1 MRTATALA
9 VVAVGAILA
18 FAVTAHPA
26 FFNLQ
31 IAGGVLIIVGVV
43 GLVIPRRG
51 HGRLRGRLVSRRAR
65 PREWRRGRPLVW
77 SGGPLMWRRKPASSV
92 AVIVEE
98 ASGTPYLI
106 LAPNDEATAGAN
118 LPARE
123 AGDISQDG
131 DADAEA
137 ATAGRSVHAEDD
149 AAGDWPDL

>member
-31 IAGGVLIIVGVV
+31 IAGGVLIIVGVA

-51 HGRLRGRLVSRRAR
+51 YGWLRGRLVSRRAR
-65 PREWRRGRPLVW
+65 PLERRRGRPLVW
-77 SGGPLMWRRKPASSV
+77 SGGPLMWRRRPAGSV
-92 AVIVEE
+92 VGIVEE
-98 ASGTPYLI
+98 ASGTPYVI
-106 LAPNDEATAGAN
+106 LAPDDGTAAGAN
-118 LPARE
+118 APVQE
-123 AGDISQDG
+123 TGDVGQYG

-137 ATAGRSVHAEDD
+137 AGRSVHGEDD
-149 AAGDWPDL
+149 AAGDRPDL